1 MKRYYV
7 YRDGYRYEFEFYSL
21 WAAFAMCRE
30 IKGDCVVDAET
41 GEVLAERGQS
51 PLFFLLAPGTCA
63 RPGISVNRQFQQ
75 IFIQI
80 FVQNVNRQN
89 PIIVVY

>member
-41 GEVLAERGQS
+41 GEVLAERG
-51 PLFFLLAPGTCA
+51 
-63 RPGISVNRQFQQ
+63 
-75 IFIQI
+75 
-80 FVQNVNRQN
+80 
-89 PIIVVY
+89 